1 MKRKQ
6 LIGLLFVAATFTF
19 CTTPETRNEAPIEYG
34 NPPAE
39 GFNLEA
45 SDEKAMAIADEVMEA
60 MGGRQ
65 AWDTTRFIQW
75 TFFGR
80 RTLLW
85 DKQSGDVRV
94 EVPGDSTIYLININ
108 DDTGKVLLKG
118 QDISASDSLQTYVD
132 RGKSIWINDSYWLVM
147 PFKLKDSGVTLKY
160 LGQDTMKGGVNAD
173 VLELT
178 FAEVGRTP
186 ENKYKVYVDLE
197 DRMVK
202 QWDFFTK
209 YDDPEPRMSTPWQD
223 YKLYGSLMLS
233 GNRGRGQL
241 TDIKVLDEVP
251 KTAFTEF
258 TAVDL

>member
-1 MKRKQ
+1 MKINQ
-6 LIGLLFVAATFTF
+6 LIGLLFIAAALTY
-19 CTTPETRNEAPIEYG
+19 CTTPEASTEVPAEYG

-39 GFNLEA
+39 GFKMEA

-85 DKQSGDVRV
+85 DKQTGNVRV
-94 EVPGDSTIYLININ
+94 DVPGDSTIYLVNIN
-108 DDTGKVLLKG
+108 DETGKVQLKG
-118 QDISASDSLQTYVD
+118 QDISASDTLQTYVE

-160 LGQDTMKGGVNAD
+160 IGQDTMNGGIKAD

-186 ENKYKVYVDLE
+186 DNKYKVYVDLE

-202 QWDFFTK
+202 QWDFFSK
-209 YDDPEPRMSTPWQD
+209 YDDPAPRMSTPWQD
-223 YKLYGSLMLS
+223 YKPYGALMLS

-241 TDIKVLDEVP
+241 TDIKVLNEVP
-251 KTAFTEF
+251 ETAFTDF
-258 TAVDL
+258 AAIDL